1 MINRR
6 WNNCVIYISVMI
18 DNFLEGDY
26 HSYDQVYVNSET
38 TTSIFIGDVQA
49 ALDL

>member
-1 MINRR
+1 
-6 WNNCVIYISVMI
+6 MI